1 MKRLI
6 ATTAALISLTAATPA
21 LAQFPF
27 PPGFPSACPTPGL
40 RTSAR
45 ISQPVQRQVLSPRHD
60 CDVARL
66 TNLVGEMSLV
76 CTHLHSDAHQLS
88 TGYHNSA
95 GIKLYIRRLDNLKQH
110 MHQMLASA
118 AATGTYSYHTETI
131 LRQDVTSVRSL
142 LERFYALVNN
152 QAINGVCPQDQA
164 LLDHMEQVILHEA
177 FPLLVRIEVELY
189 GQAQG
194 EACPIAL
201 SQTLTQ
207 VHPHGHVQT
216 SVYSSS
222 YAPYG
227 RGPAGH
233 LSGHSQRVEIQSR
246 SSFRPPV
253 PPAPIPPLAAQI
265 LSRQAGGPPVPG
277 GFRGRPTGPTI
288 RLGNLRISF

>member
-1 MKRLI
+1 M
-6 ATTAALISLTAATPA
+6 
-21 LAQFPF
+21 
-27 PPGFPSACPTPGL
+27 
-40 RTSAR
+40 
-45 ISQPVQRQVLSPRHD
+45 LSPRHE

-88 TGYHNSA
+88 AGYHNSA

-118 AATGTYSYHTETI
+118 AATGSYSYHTETI
-131 LRQDVTSVRSL
+131 LRQDITSVRSL
-142 LERFYALVNN
+142 LERFYGLVNN
-152 QAINGVCPQDQA
+152 QAVTGVCPQDQA

-194 EACPIAL
+194 EACPVAL

-216 SVYSSS
+216 NIYSSG

-227 RGPAGH
+227 RAPRGQ
-233 LSGHSQRVEIQSR
+233 LSGHTQRVEIHSR

-265 LSRQAGGPPVPG
+265 LSRQAGAPAVPG
-277 GFRGRPTGPTI
+277 NFRGRPAGPTI